1 VPIERPQVD
10 VAGGA
15 AGWAARPQ
23 KPIAGRDSSADR
35 RREQHRHPLGLA
47 LVPHRDQVVGIL
59 KDLPL
64 GRAARGGF
72 LLRLLLAGIVHFALV
87 EAHGSG
93 IMDQGNGRIE
103 VGPKQMSR
111 LVRVLDDKDV
121 VERAA
126 NFRTKTM
133 IRDLVTIAIVA
144 FAISFVAIT
153 EVMLSL
159 M

>member
-1 VPIERPQVD
+1 
-10 VAGGA
+10 
-15 AGWAARPQ
+15 
-23 KPIAGRDSSADR
+23 
-35 RREQHRHPLGLA
+35 
-47 LVPHRDQVVGIL
+47 
-59 KDLPL
+59 
-64 GRAARGGF
+64 
-72 LLRLLLAGIVHFALV
+72 
-87 EAHGSG
+87 
-93 IMDQGNGRIE
+93 
-103 VGPKQMSR
+103 MSR